1 LNNFTK
7 ILTII
12 AAVIF
17 TITGYAQTNTWEP
30 LGSGTTSGNG
40 TNGHVYAITSYNGKI
55 IFGGSFTQA
64 GGVNAQN
71 IAQYDP
77 ATNTWSA
84 ISTGI
89 TGEVKALTVRGSEL
103 IAGGDFTQAGIT
115 SVNNIARWNG
125 SNWLALGSGA
135 SGEVLALTLYSGDLI
150 AGGNFTSAGGGSA
163 NNIAKWNGTSWS
175 ALGNGLTG
183 SGDRVNALTIHQG
196 NLIAAGRFTSSGPSS
211 MSNIAKWNGSSWSQI
226 NSSSFSDDINAV
238 ISFNG
243 DLYAGGHF
251 DHVGGN
257 DIKYLARYNG
267 SNWSQPGG
275 GLDDGDVNVLAI
287 YKNTLVVGGN
297 FRVTGTNLFV
307 DRIALWSGTTWSRML
322 TGTNDRVYAL
332 FTQNAADTI
341 LYAGGEFTVAGGKW
355 SYHAAKWGS
364 FSTSEV
370 SGQVRYSDNNQQV
383 LSGLVK
389 IIRFDVVTREIITV
403 DSARISAGTY
413 LLRKVPQRDTNM
425 RIIAFPDD
433 ELDGGLDTGY
443 VPTYYPSTI
452 NWASAGVVYASG
464 NLTNINISVIREN
477 KSALS
482 NSLAA
487 NISGY
492 VYLNIAP
499 PRPAGVLNGFPFLKG
514 SVVYLKKDTSFVQF
528 AVSNDNEAYSL
539 TGVNPGTYSL
549 NVQRLSYET
558 ETRTIVVGGTNQDTV
573 NFYLDTLSVI
583 GIVNINNITPDN
595 FELSQNYPNPFNP
608 ETKIR
613 FAIKTAAYTELK
625 IFDITGREVKTLVNE
640 NLKTGEYEVTF
651 KASNLPSGAY
661 FYRLRAADFSE
672 TKKMIIIK

>member
-1 LNNFTK
+1 MNKLTK
-7 ILTII
+7 ILTIF

-17 TITGYAQTNTWEP
+17 VITGYAQTNTWEP
-30 LGSGTTSGNG
+30 LGSGTTNGNG
-40 TNGHVYAITSYNGKI
+40 TNGHVYAITSFNGKI

-77 ATNTWSA
+77 ATNTWSP

-103 IAGGDFTQAGIT
+103 IAGGEFNQAGIT
-115 SVNNIARWNG
+115 AVNNIANWNG
-125 SNWLALGSGA
+125 SNWLALGSGV

-163 NNIAKWNGTSWS
+163 NNIAKWNGTTWS
-175 ALGNGLTG
+175 ALGSGLTG
-183 SGDRVNALTIHQG
+183 SGDRVNALTLHQG

-287 YKNTLVVGGN
+287 YKNTLIVGGN

-307 DRIALWSGTTWSRML
+307 DRIAMWSGTTWSRML
-322 TGTNDRVYAL
+322 TGNNDRVYAL
-332 FTQNAADTI
+332 FTQNSTDTI

-355 SYHAAKWGS
+355 SYHASKWGS

-370 SGQVRYSDNNQQV
+370 SGLVRYSDNNQSV
-383 LSGLVK
+383 LSGWVK

-403 DSARISAGTY
+403 DSARISSGTY
-413 LLRKVPQRDTNM
+413 LLRRVPQRDTNM

-452 NWASAGVVYASG
+452 NWTSAGVIYAPG
-464 NLTNINISVIREN
+464 NLTNININVIREN
-477 KSALS
+477 KNAAL

-499 PRPAGVLNGFPFLKG
+499 PCPAGVLNGFPFLKG
-514 SVVYLKKDTSFVQF
+514 SVVYLKKDTSFVKF

-539 TGVNPGTYSL
+539 SGVNPGTYSL
-549 NVQRLSYET
+549 NVQRLGYET
-558 ETRTIVVGGTNQDTV
+558 ETRTIIVGGTNQDTV

-613 FAIKTAAYTELK
+613 FALKTAAYTELK
-625 IFDITGREVKTLVNE
+625 IFDMLGREVKTLVNE

-661 FYRLRAADFSE
+661 FYRLRAADYNE